1 VDAAHPAR
9 MIFAGAVR
17 SGARAKLEGN
27 TGGQCWRVIDT
38 INKKDRVGAKFSTRK
53 LRSNKV
59 LILLV
64 ARTKPFMA
72 LSSTR
77 DSKPHP
83 SPCLFQFI
91 R

>member
-38 INKKDRVGAKFSTRK
+38 INKKDRVGAKFSTHTFK
-53 LRSNKV
+53 
-59 LILLV
+59 
-64 ARTKPFMA
+64 
-72 LSSTR
+72 
-77 DSKPHP
+77 
-83 SPCLFQFI
+83 
-91 R
+91 